1 MRCVV
6 KKLIFDT
13 TEKQINNH
21 IFLNIE
27 SILSCNKDI
36 EEMLKDKS
44 LQELKKINIDNG
56 EIGYYYKL
64 FLELLSKWLN
74 NKHNEKHKKIY
85 WETILTPWLYE
96 FISRELYIYKGINI
110 VLDDEQY
117 ISDYYEDNEYLT
129 AENINDSFDKLCS
142 DKNFNKITYSFTNE
156 IFSKYF
162 ICKERT
168 FLFVCT
174 MQSKVLCR

>member
-1 MRCVV
+1 MVHIIQIKTSLLQLSLDLNNRIQIFYEVCGE
-6 KKLIFDT
+6 KIIFDT

-85 WETILTPWLYE
+85 
-96 FISRELYIYKGINI
+96 
-110 VLDDEQY
+110 
-117 ISDYYEDNEYLT
+117 
-129 AENINDSFDKLCS
+129 
-142 DKNFNKITYSFTNE
+142 
-156 IFSKYF
+156 
-162 ICKERT
+162 
-168 FLFVCT
+168 
-174 MQSKVLCR
+174 

>member
-1 MRCVV
+1 M

-64 FLELLSKWLN
+64 F
-74 NKHNEKHKKIY
+74 
-85 WETILTPWLYE
+85 
-96 FISRELYIYKGINI
+96 FIMFVIKP
-110 VLDDEQY
+110 
-117 ISDYYEDNEYLT
+117 
-129 AENINDSFDKLCS
+129 
-142 DKNFNKITYSFTNE
+142 FTQQLQ
-156 IFSKYF
+156 K
-162 ICKERT
+162 
-168 FLFVCT
+168 
-174 MQSKVLCR
+174 Q

>member
-74 NKHNEKHKKIY
+74 NKHNENIKNML
-85 WETILTPWLYE
+85 ETILTPWLYE

>member
-1 MRCVV
+1 M
-6 KKLIFDT
+6 
-13 TEKQINNH
+13 
-21 IFLNIE
+21 
-27 SILSCNKDI
+27 
-36 EEMLKDKS
+36 
-44 LQELKKINIDNG
+44 
-56 EIGYYYKL
+56 
-64 FLELLSKWLN
+64 
-74 NKHNEKHKKIY
+74 
-85 WETILTPWLYE
+85 
-96 FISRELYIYKGINI
+96 
-110 VLDDEQY
+110 LDDEQY

-142 DKNFNKITYSFTNE
+142 DNIFFTNE

>member
-1 MRCVV
+1 M

-56 EIGYYYKL
+56 EIGYYYKTV
-64 FLELLSKWLN
+64 LELLSKWLN
-74 NKHNEKHKKIY
+74 NKHKKNIKN
-85 WETILTPWLYE
+85 ILGN
-96 FISRELYIYKGINI
+96 YINTVAI
-110 VLDDEQY
+110 
-117 ISDYYEDNEYLT
+117 
-129 AENINDSFDKLCS
+129 
-142 DKNFNKITYSFTNE
+142 
-156 IFSKYF
+156 
-162 ICKERT
+162 
-168 FLFVCT
+168 
-174 MQSKVLCR
+174 